1 MSSKDKIG
9 KKVSLQ
15 KNIVRIIPVRIL
27 RLLRMGGKANTEE
40 ETAKETWQ
48 INEVE
53 KRQKTRKNEGKSL
66 TRNLLSAISLV
77 G

>member
-1 MSSKDKIG
+1 MSNKDKIG

-53 KRQKTRKNEGKSL
+53 KGKNEKKRGKKPH
-66 TRNLLSAISLV
+66 
-77 G
+77 